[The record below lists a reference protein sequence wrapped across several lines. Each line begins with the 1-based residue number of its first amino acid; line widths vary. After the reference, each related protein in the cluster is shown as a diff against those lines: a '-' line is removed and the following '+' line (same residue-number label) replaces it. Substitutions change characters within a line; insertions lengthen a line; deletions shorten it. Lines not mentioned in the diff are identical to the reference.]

1 MAQEDL
7 NTLTD
12 RAQLLEDSLGGA
24 AEMAASFDK
33 ELNRMRGAVAATE
46 RDVQTLERGLSKGLR
61 RAFDDLV
68 FDGVKLSDALDTI
81 AQSMIRTSYNAAV
94 KPVSNHVSGFL
105 TDGLSN
111 VIGGLFGGGGD
122 TGIATAA
129 RSIFGTG
136 GEIATQ
142 APARLAHAAPAQAPQ
157 IARAPDPIARAAPVS
172 VVMNVQ
178 TPDVQSFQRSQ
189 TQIAAQ
195 MSRAMARGNRN
206 A

>member
-24 AEMAASFDK
+24 AEMVASFDK

-136 GEIATQ
+136 GEISTQ

>member
-7 NTLTD
+7 NALTD

-24 AEMAASFDK
+24 AEMVASFDK

-142 APARLAHAAPAQAPQ
+142 APARLAKSAPVQAPQ
-157 IARAPDPIARAAPVS
+157 IARTPDPIARAAPVS

>member
-7 NTLTD
+7 NALTD

-129 RSIFGTG
+129 RSLFGKG

-142 APARLAHAAPAQAPQ
+142 APARLAPAASVQASQ
-157 IARAPDPIARAAPVS
+157 IARAPDPIQRAAPVS